1 MPSGCNTGN
10 SKTADSRAS
19 LGVQVRAEMM
29 MEGVSDIAGVAEAS
43 EVAVNFLLVAAPGG
57 HHHHP
62 AVNGLLPLPSGSG
75 VVFLFALRRQRAFE
89 GLETVNRNQVPDMKF
104 ARRLLA
110 GALGGRLGRRPQSD
124 IVAPYPGTASG
135 RFGPHSG
142 IPPCAARNDAHRRAV
157 DICCV
162 ADEMPSPQTAKSAS
176 VSAGRRLMDLMS
188 IQVTTV
194 RDDGNVAPART
205 GCVDDGE
212 AAHVYVAPVLGYL
225 RLSGIGA

>member
-1 MPSGCNTGN
+1 MSSGCNTGN
-10 SKTADSRAS
+10 SETADSRAS
-19 LGVQVRAEMM
+19 LGEQVRAEVM
-29 MEGVSDIAGVAEAS
+29 MECVSDIAGVAEPS
-43 EVAVNFLLVAAPGG
+43 EAAVNFLLVAGPGG

-75 VVFLFALRRQRAFE
+75 AVFLFALRRQRAFE

-110 GALGGRLGRRPQSD
+110 GALGERLGRRPQSD
-124 IVAPYPGTASG
+124 IVAPSRGTTSG
-135 RFGPHSG
+135 RFGPPGAIS
-142 IPPCAARNDAHRRAV
+142 PCAAGGDAHRLAV

-162 ADEMPSPQTAKSAS
+162 AGEMPSPQTAKSAS
-176 VSAGRRLMDLMS
+176 VSAGRRFMDLRS
-188 IQVTTV
+188 IQVTAV
-194 RDDGNVAPART
+194 RDDGNVAPAGT

-212 AAHVYVAPVLGYL
+212 AARVCVAPVLGYL